1 MVVLLLKPC
10 IKKEEEYS
18 NMSGYNWAECAKDFK
33 EAYEGNENYIGEYV
47 DSLLPVYYSD
57 IEQTY
62 KEYVGVSTVTIE
74 IEAAQIGLKVWQIMN
89 MHLYDEFM
97 HLFMEEWNAL
107 KEAEEE

>member
-18 NMSGYNWAECAKDFK
+18 NMSGYDWAECAKDFK
-33 EAYEGNENYIGEYV
+33 ESYNGNEDYIGEYI

-57 IEQTY
+57 IEQTFKDY
-62 KEYVGVSTVTIE
+62 IGLNPVMIE
-74 IEAAQIGLKVWQIMN
+74 IEAKDIGLKVWQVLN

-97 HLFMEEWNAL
+97 HLFMKEWNAL
-107 KEAEEE
+107 KEAGEE